1 MTITVKIVP
10 PDGNWQTACEL
21 IQSITAS
28 CPDSEIN
35 FIVEDVF
42 SASKKGDKPIILCG
56 NHNANAV
63 SIGTVHIHD
72 KNSGHVDV
80 DKI

>member
-42 SASKKGDKPIILCG
+42 SAGKKGDKPIILFG
-56 NHNANAV
+56 NHNATGVNN
-63 SIGTVHIHD
+63 GTIEVHHD
-72 KNSGHVDV
+72 D
-80 DKI
+80 